1 MVAVVFTLALAF
13 VPATD
18 AANWPMYL
26 HDVTHTSKAS
36 SSSITPQNVG
46 TLVQA
51 WRWQPEAPTMS
62 GQPAAALDASP
73 TVFNGRIY
81 IGANTGVFYA
91 LNETTGQVV
100 WKRML
105 DYVTAKTCSSKGI
118 TSTAAVVPDPASG
131 ALTVYVAGARN
142 LYALDPSTGAIRWQ
156 TRIGPAGSATAN
168 DYYNWSSPTV
178 VGGRIFIGI
187 SSQCDDPLVRGGLI
201 SLDQHT
207 GAVLHTYWTVPA
219 GAIGGSI
226 WSSAAA
232 ASNAARVWV
241 STGNEDPNGTPA
253 GDSISIVRLDA
264 ATLQKKERWTVSG
277 AFGADLDF
285 GSSPT
290 LFSASLGGVTTP
302 LVGACNKNGRY
313 YALKA
318 YDFSGGPVWS
328 LRVGASASSSSC
340 ITSAAWDVAAK
351 RLYVAANS
359 TTLGGVSFAGSI
371 RALNPATGAVVWE
384 RGLPCPVLG
393 SPSASNTGLVAMSTY
408 CGNGITNHAYVVN
421 TASGVIAKTLTLP
434 SNAFPQPVFV
444 DNYLLV
450 GTRSGGL
457 FGYRPS

>member
-1 MVAVVFTLALAF
+1 MT
-13 VPATD
+13 
-18 AANWPMYL
+18 
-26 HDVTHTSKAS
+26 
-36 SSSITPQNVG
+36 
-46 TLVQA
+46 
-51 WRWQPEAPTMS
+51 
-62 GQPAAALDASP
+62 
-73 TVFNGRIY
+73 
-81 IGANTGVFYA
+81 
-91 LNETTGQVV
+91 
-100 WKRML
+100 
-105 DYVTAKTCSSKGI
+105 
-118 TSTAAVVPDPASG
+118 
-131 ALTVYVAGARN
+131 
-142 LYALDPSTGAIRWQ
+142 
-156 TRIGPAGSATAN
+156 
-168 DYYNWSSPTV
+168 
-178 VGGRIFIGI
+178 
-187 SSQCDDPLVRGGLI
+187 GGLI

-253 GDSISIVRLDA
+253 GDSISVVRLDA